1 MHIVIMTK
9 YITLNDE
16 MKQLI
21 ERKFERLE
29 NFIKNTE
36 SRLEVEVIKITGDH
50 HLKGKV
56 FHIEAK
62 LHMNPGVVKA
72 GIDAQSIPEACD
84 TVKEELERQLIKSKE
99 KRQASKRKTRNA
111 VRAMRGKA

>member
-1 MHIVIMTK
+1 MRIIITSK
-9 YITLNDE
+9 FITLNDE

-29 NFIKNTE
+29 NFIKTEE
-36 SRLEVEVIKITGDH
+36 SRLEVEVIKTTGDH
-50 HLKGKV
+50 HVKGKV
-56 FHIEAK
+56 FHVEAK

-72 GIDAQSIPEACD
+72 GIDAQSILEACD

-99 KRQASKRKTRNA
+99 KQQANKRKTRNA
-111 VRAMRGKA
+111 VRKMRGKA